1 MKRYNDLLIIERFD
15 KTEYVPISQVVYC
28 ESFKGATKIN
38 IVSPD
43 SLLAKRPLNEVIK
56 VIDDSSFMRINSSQY
71 LNKAYI
77 DRLNESE
84 QFLTTILHHKLVF
97 TSKQD

>member
-1 MKRYNDLLIIERFD
+1 MKRYNDLLIFEHFD

-28 ESFKGATKIN
+28 ESFKGATRIN
-38 IVSPD
+38 IVSPE
-43 SLLAKRPLNEVIK
+43 SLLIKRPLNEVIQ
-56 VIDDSSFMRINSSQY
+56 VINDSSFMRINRSQY

-77 DRLNESE
+77 DRLSESD
-84 QFLTTILHHKLVF
+84 QFLTTILQHKLLF